1 VLPDLTIE
9 ATVGWLCGGRGGNLR
24 QERADLKAGV
34 IQPTAECSGRV
45 EVIISFLE

>member
-9 ATVGWLCGGRGGNLR
+9 ATVGWLCGGRGRDLR
-24 QERADLKAGV
+24 EESDCCAGV